1 MTAPESPHGAHR
13 KETNM
18 PRSIKVEKAFE
29 NLASAAR
36 WAGIDTNG
44 LSFNTGNKTNGIAFR
59 IYVITDPTTRRQQ
72 EWPYAPPGG
81 YLGMTPA
88 EAIRTLDTMRH
99 VFYGFANVKAQQE
112 YNVRKEGA

>member
-1 MTAPESPHGAHR
+1 MHGSRSSLTPPALR
-13 KETNM
+13 MDTDM
-18 PRSIKVEKAFE
+18 PRSVKVEKAFE

-59 IYVITDPTTRRQQ
+59 IYTVDPETKGHRD
-72 EWPYAPPGG
+72 WPYSPPGG

-88 EAIRTLDTMRH
+88 EAIKTLDTMRY
-99 VFYGFANVKAQQE
+99 VFYGFALK
-112 YNVRKEGA
+112 RDTTWKEGA

>member
-1 MTAPESPHGAHR
+1 MAN
-13 KETNM
+13 KM
-18 PRSIKVEKAFE
+18 PRSVKVEKAFE

-44 LSFNTGNKTNGIAFR
+44 LSFNSGSKSNGIAFR
-59 IYVITDPTTRRQQ
+59 IYTVDPNGGGHG

-88 EAIRTLDTMRH
+88 EAIKTLDTMRY
-99 VFYGFANVKAQQE
+99 VFYGFANVKAQRE
-112 YNVRKEGA
+112 YDAWKEGA

>member
-1 MTAPESPHGAHR
+1 MEN
-13 KETNM
+13 KM
-18 PRSIKVEKAFE
+18 PRSVKFEKAFE

-59 IYVITDPTTRRQQ
+59 IYTVDLNGGGHG

-88 EAIRTLDTMRH
+88 EAIKTLDTMRY
-99 VFYGFANVKAQQE
+99 VFYGFTNVKAQRE
-112 YNVRKEGA
+112 YDARKEGA